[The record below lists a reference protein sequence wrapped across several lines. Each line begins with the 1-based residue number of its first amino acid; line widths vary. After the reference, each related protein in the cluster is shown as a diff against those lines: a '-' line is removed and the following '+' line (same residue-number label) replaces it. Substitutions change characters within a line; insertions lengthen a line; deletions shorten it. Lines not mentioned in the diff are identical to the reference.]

1 MDNYI
6 AIGAAVV
13 LVLRFLPLVLGLLHP
28 DLRRIIQQRMM
39 RFQALVDVGGGTL
52 MVILIGLLLF
62 QQRWVLAMML
72 GAISIPSLY
81 GMMNGLRILAR
92 TPR

>member
-1 MDNYI
+1 MDTFI

-13 LVLRFLPLVLGLLHP
+13 LVLRFLPFLLGFLHP
-28 DLRRIIQQRMM
+28 KIRRLIQRRIL

-52 MVILIGLLLF
+52 MVILVGLLLW
-62 QQRWVLAMML
+62 QQRWVLAL
-72 GAISIPSLY
+72 LLAAISLPSWR
-81 GMMNGLRILAR
+81 GMMDGLRILAR

>member
-1 MDNYI
+1 MDTII
-6 AIGAAVV
+6 AIGATVV
-13 LVLRFLPLVLGLLHP
+13 LLLRFLPFVLGLLHP
-28 DLRRIIQQRMM
+28 NVRAFIQRRMV

-52 MVILIGLLLF
+52 MVILIGLLLA
-62 QQRWVLAMML
+62 QQRWVLALML

>member
-1 MDNYI
+1 MDNI
-6 AIGAAVV
+6 FALGAAVV
-13 LVLRFLPLVLGLLHP
+13 LVMRFLPFILGLLHP
-28 DLRRIIQQRMM
+28 NVRLFLQRRMI

-62 QQRWVLAMML
+62 QQRWVLAVML

-81 GMMNGLRILAR
+81 GMMSGLRTLVR